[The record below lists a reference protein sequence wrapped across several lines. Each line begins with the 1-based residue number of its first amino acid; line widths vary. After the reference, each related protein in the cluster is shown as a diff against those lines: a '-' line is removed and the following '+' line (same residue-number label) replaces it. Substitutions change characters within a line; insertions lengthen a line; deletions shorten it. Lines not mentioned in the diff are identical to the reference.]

1 MFTVS
6 NVSGARRPAG
16 VLVNISAP
24 QTTRTRALS
33 TPRHSLL
40 YNLHLCNKTNLG
52 KRLFTERRGD
62 IRNFSIRVHT
72 CYEQYY

>member
-6 NVSGARRPAG
+6 NVSGVRRPAG

-40 YNLHLCNKTNLG
+40 YNLHLCTIKSYSNTTNLG
-52 KRLFTERRGD
+52 KSLFTERRAE
-62 IRNFSIRVHT
+62 SVVV
-72 CYEQYY
+72 